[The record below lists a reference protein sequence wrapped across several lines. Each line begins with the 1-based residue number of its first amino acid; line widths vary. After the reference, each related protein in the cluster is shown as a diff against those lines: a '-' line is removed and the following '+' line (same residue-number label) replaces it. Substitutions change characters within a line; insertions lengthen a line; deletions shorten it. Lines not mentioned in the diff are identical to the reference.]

1 VLEGFLVVSGGQK
14 GGRYGLDDVYADDA
28 FECEELEDYAVLL
41 QYLFESPIEPQT
53 VENCYD
59 SDDDLDYGDPYV
71 CEVYAVRLLAVCSD
85 CKGDD
90 CCKPD
95 NNARGNEL
103 KHSVPYPL
111 GVTLEPSYVEAGQ
124 CIVPLATLGL

>member
-1 VLEGFLVVSGGQK
+1 MRNWAGVSEGVFVVFGGLK
-14 GGRYGLDDVYADDA
+14 GERYGLDDVYADDA
-28 FECEELEDYAVLL
+28 FECEELEDDAVLL
-41 QYLFESPIEPQT
+41 QYLLESAVESQT

-59 SDDDLDYGDPYV
+59 SDDDLEYGDPYV

-95 NNARGNEL
+95 DNARGNEL
-103 KHSVPYPL
+103 KHSVPHTL
-111 GVTLEPSYVEAGQ
+111 EVTLEPSYPEAGSA
-124 CIVPLATLGL
+124 PYL

>member
-1 VLEGFLVVSGGQK
+1 MSEGVFVVFGGLK
-14 GGRYGLDDVYADDA
+14 GERYGLDDVYADDA
-28 FECEELEDYAVLL
+28 FECEELEDDAVLL
-41 QYLFESPIEPQT
+41 QYLLESAVESQT

-59 SDDDLDYGDPYV
+59 SDDDLEYGDPYV

-95 NNARGNEL
+95 DNARGNEL
-103 KHSVPYPL
+103 KHSVPHTL
-111 GVTLEPSYVEAGQ
+111 EVTLEPSYPEAGST
-124 CIVPLATLGL
+124 PYL